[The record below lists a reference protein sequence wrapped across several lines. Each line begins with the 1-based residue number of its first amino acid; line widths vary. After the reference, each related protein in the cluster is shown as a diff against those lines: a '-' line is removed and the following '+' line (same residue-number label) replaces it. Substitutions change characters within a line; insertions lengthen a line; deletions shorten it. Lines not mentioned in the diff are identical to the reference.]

1 MSKSFYDYVE
11 NRIVENVDYNR
22 ISEIVNQHIANKGYV
37 TAEDLQEAWFGAP
50 QMDRLLG
57 RYVGGAARMAGDL
70 GGKAAGAAGQGA
82 GFVGNAFKNVGQ
94 GVASGIGNAAKSA
107 ANAAGQ
113 GAGFV
118 GNSFKNV
125 GQGVASGVG
134 SAANAVGDAAGRGLN
149 ALGKAAGEGMDRVG
163 KWAGSHMNAA
173 ETARAIAQLN
183 DRQPELMSNP
193 LFKRLS
199 PQEQNMLK
207 GLFDK
212 MKSHK
217 IG

>member
-37 TAEDLQEAWFGAP
+37 TAEDLQEAWFGIP
-50 QMDRLLG
+50 QMARGLAGL
-57 RYVGGAARMAGDL
+57 VGGTGRMAGDI

-94 GVASGIGNAAKSA
+94 GVASGIGSAAKSA

-125 GQGVASGVG
+125 GQGIGNAVGGAAKSGLNAAG
-134 SAANAVGDAAGRGLN
+134 NAANAA
-149 ALGKAAGEGMDRVG
+149 G
-163 KWAGSHMNAA
+163 KWAAGHIDAA
-173 ETARAIAQLN
+173 TMAQAAKQVADRQRDLFANPLLKNLNSQEQAQL
-183 DRQPELMSNP
+183 QA
-193 LFKRLS
+193 LFS
-199 PQEQNMLK
+199 
-207 GLFDK
+207 K
-212 MKSHK
+212 MQ
-217 IG
+217 GR